1 MTDEIER
8 LRAELAAEREW
19 KRANIELAEQL
30 VTMKAERDAL
40 RADLDAYQKER
51 DEEVVRLRVELAKER
66 ERADAHY
73 RVLECVIS
81 KRDELRDLLREAR
94 EWIVEGKV
102 DFNDALADRIDA
114 ALNKG
119 GGDE

>member
-1 MTDEIER
+1 VTDEIER

-30 VTMKAERDAL
+30 VTVTAERNAL
-40 RADLDAYQKER
+40 RA
-51 DEEVVRLRVELAKER
+51 ELAVER

-73 RVLECVIS
+73 RVLELVS
-81 KRDELRDLLREAR
+81 AKRDALRALLREAR

-114 ALNKG
+114 ALEG
-119 GGDE
+119 